1 LNEVVTQKNTR
12 KSSLLIKELGAIQR
26 CQNWVIQ
33 LKKQSRLAKFYGELT
48 TLGGHAMR
56 FIRVRLAHFAGLIVP
71 GVACLG
77 VSASGSTLTGTV
89 SGSSWNVI

>member
-1 LNEVVTQKNTR
+1 LDEVVTQKHTR
-12 KSSLLIKELGAIQR
+12 KSFLLIKELGAIQR

-33 LKKQSRLAKFYGELT
+33 LKKQSRLAKFYEELA

-56 FIRVRLAHFAGLIVP
+56 FIRVQLAHFAGLTP

-77 VSASGSTLTGTV
+77 VSASGSALTGTV

>member
-1 LNEVVTQKNTR
+1 
-12 KSSLLIKELGAIQR
+12 LLIKELGAIQR

-33 LKKQSRLAKFYGELT
+33 LKKQSRLAKFYEELA

-56 FIRVRLAHFAGLIVP
+56 FIRVQLAHFAGFFP

-77 VSASGSTLTGTV
+77 VSTSESTLTGTV

>member
-1 LNEVVTQKNTR
+1 
-12 KSSLLIKELGAIQR
+12 
-26 CQNWVIQ
+26 
-33 LKKQSRLAKFYGELT
+33 
-48 TLGGHAMR
+48 MR
-56 FIRVRLAHFAGLIVP
+56 FIGVQSAHFAGLIVP